1 MQDYLDRLGKEIS
14 AKRKSLYLTQQQV
27 ADKLNMS
34 VRTII
39 QIENGNSNPK
49 FETIV
54 LVARE
59 LNISLDSVVFP
70 NANPNT
76 VAKCVVDFF
85 ADKTDTQTQN
95 YIDLCSQIEKMN
107 ES

>member
-14 AKRKSLYLTQQQV
+14 AKRKSLNLTQQQV

-70 NANPNT
+70 NANPNP

-95 YIDLCSQIEKMN
+95 YIALCSQIEKMN